1 MHIILCFAHR
11 CNSEQ
16 CNVATGTEAFRK
28 EDFLRIN
35 LTIKLRRTHK
45 GLQKLLGGEI
55 KADQMIIG
63 LTEIEALYKVHMTE
77 MAQEETL
84 KKGERL
90 ITRTDQGPEMACREW
105 TLAVF
110 VPTGIMTV

>member
-1 MHIILCFAHR
+1 M
-11 CNSEQ
+11 
-16 CNVATGTEAFRK
+16 ATGTEAFRK
-28 EDFLRIN
+28 EDFLKIN
-35 LTIKLRRTHK
+35 PTIKLRRTHN

-77 MAQEETL
+77 MAEETL

-90 ITRTDQGPEMACREW
+90 ITGTDQGPEMACREW
-105 TLAVF
+105 TLALF